1 MSNSIDYF
9 ICHSDIECY
18 ARNICVA
25 INTHYKVVERL
36 SPRSIQQFMIAI
48 KAMAILQNS
57 LFVKPFHISFFFFS
71 ILIIHFCHLVFIN
84 FI

>member
-1 MSNSIDYF
+1 MSKSIVYF

-36 SPRSIQQFMIAI
+36 SPRSIQQFMTAI
-48 KAMAILQNS
+48 KAVAILQNS
-57 LFVKPFHISFFFFS
+57 LFVKPFHISFFNYS
-71 ILIIHFCHLVFIN
+71 I
-84 FI
+84 